1 LNALDYGIVAAYFL
15 LILLIGLRLRRRN
28 NTSAQF
34 FEAGRSLP
42 LAITGIAFVA
52 ANSGSLEVMGMISTS
67 AKYGLRAAH
76 FYWIGAVPAMLFL
89 GLMMMPIYYRSHV
102 RSVPE
107 FLKVRFGEPT
117 RVFNALSFA
126 VLTVLVSGVG
136 LYAMAL
142 ILQVIF
148 GWSFLA
154 ATVISA
160 VFVLTYILLGG
171 LRATM
176 YNEVLQF
183 TLFVIG
189 FAPLAWYSLRYFSS
203 GHALASSLPS
213 ILMRRRWTGS
223 A

>member
-1 LNALDYGIVAAYFL
+1 
-15 LILLIGLRLRRRN
+15 
-28 NTSAQF
+28 
-34 FEAGRSLP
+34 
-42 LAITGIAFVA
+42 
-52 ANSGSLEVMGMISTS
+52 MGMVSTS
-67 AKYGLRAAH
+67 AKYGWRAVH

-89 GLMMMPIYYRSHV
+89 GLMMMPIYYRSKV

-107 FLKVRFGEPT
+107 FLKLRFGEPT

-148 GWSFLA
+148 GWSFLL

-160 VFVLTYILLGG
+160 VFVLAYILLGG

-183 TLFVIG
+183 ALIVVG
-189 FAPLAWYSLRYFSS
+189 FAPLAWYSARYCWGMHGHIWAGMQAVIRIHRPWTAWASFS
-203 GHALASSLPS
+203 AWVLC
-213 ILMRRRWTGS
+213 
-223 A
+223 